1 MLEIE
6 TNNRLEHSVPA
17 SEPPLHEP
25 PHRLLA
31 EHVPCPSAHVALP
44 DVRPEVETEVDRVR
58 GVPGGHEGS
67 EVVDHDVGVVV
78 RLQEPVK
85 VVDVT
90 LVDVCERLLR
100 LAPQAVSA

>member
-17 SEPPLHEP
+17 SEPLEDEP
-25 PHRLLA
+25 PHCLLA

-44 DVRPEVETEVDRVR
+44 DVRLEVEPEVDRVR

-85 VVDVT
+85 VVEVI
-90 LVDVCERLLR
+90 LVDVYERLLR
-100 LAPQAVSA
+100 LAP

>member
-6 TNNRLEHSVPA
+6 TNNGLEHSVP
-17 SEPPLHEP
+17 SFETPLHEP
-25 PHRLLA
+25 PDRLLA

-44 DVRPEVETEVDRVR
+44 DVRLEVETEVDRVR

-85 VVDVT
+85 FVDVI
-90 LVDVCERLLR
+90 LVDVYERLLR
-100 LAPQAVSA
+100 LAP